1 MSDSGGWVKIHRKVW
16 DNPIVTKDAAHIAIW
31 LWLLTHATHKPIDT
45 LLGGKRITL
54 QPGQLVTGRKVI
66 ADAVRVNEHK
76 VARVLNSLK
85 NEQQI
90 EQLATPRGSL
100 ISIVNWNQYQEH
112 EQPIEQ
118 QVSNYR
124 ATGEQLVSTKQEYK
138 NKRSIYSSSNE
149 ELGDANRAG
158 RSLSPYDSTFEEIW
172 KLTPKRN
179 GRLDGKK
186 PAYAAYR
193 RSIKAGHTPE
203 EIRNGILA
211 LAKRYER
218 NPDEAQYIPKG
229 STIYQQERWADAL
242 ADTGK
247 TETEAWGDEIDRIIE
262 EGLKWL

>member
-1 MSDSGGWVKIHRKVW
+1 MSEENGWIKIHRKIWESPV
-16 DNPIVTKDAAHIAIW
+16 VTKDLAHLGVWI
-31 LWLLTHATHKPIDT
+31 WLLTHATHKPIDT

-54 QPGQLVTGRKVI
+54 QPGQLVAGRKVI
-66 ADAVRVNEHK
+66 ASELRVNESL
-76 VARVLNSLK
+76 VRRILNEFK
-85 NEQQI
+85 TDQQI
-90 EQLATPRGSL
+90 DQQSTNHGSL
-100 ISIVNWNQYQEH
+100 ITIKNWHRYQDRD
-112 EQPIEQ
+112 QQFDQ
-118 QVSNYR
+118 QVASNR
-124 ATGEQLVSTKQEYK
+124 PASDQQSTTKQEYK

-149 ELGDANRAG
+149 ELGDANRAD
-158 RSLSPYDSTFEEIW
+158 RSPSPYDPTFEEIW

-203 EIRNGILA
+203 EIRDGILA

-218 NPDEAQYIPKG
+218 NQDEAQYIPKG

-247 TETEAWGDEIDRIIE
+247 TETEAWGDEIDHIIE